1 MPKCISQ
8 IHSRIIISKIFICCV
23 IRRIYVNHFDLTTMC
38 LFQQFQCGKVIP
50 FKQEIHLP
58 TVVDEQIR
66 LFGQHRRMGIQ
77 HLIDFLPMLLEYET
91 VLFPVHI
98 FFEFGQ
104 VGEQVARILILRRRS
119 NKGTNLLDFVQQ
131 IFTLLFR
138 NIGAHLASSN
148 IVLFISSCPK
158 CQFGTLEPPC

>member
-1 MPKCISQ
+1 M
-8 IHSRIIISKIFICCV
+8 R
-23 IRRIYVNHFDLTTMC
+23 

-58 TVVDEQIR
+58 AVVDEQIR

-77 HLIDFLPMLLEYET
+77 HLVDFLPMLLEHET

-104 VGEQVARILILRRRS
+104 VGKQVARILILRCCGD
-119 NKGTNLLDFVQQ
+119 KGTNLLDFVQQ
-131 IFTLLFR
+131 IVPLLFR

-148 IVLFISSCPK
+148 MVLFISSCPK
-158 CQFGTLEPPC
+158 CQFGTLEPPCWHFGISPKYQSDTLEFSLLTRLPLQPFYR